1 LRTNGDK
8 AWFGWPDNA
17 AIEKDVAA
25 WYDAKSLEEEKAII
39 ARVNKASME
48 FVTYIP
54 TGFYFGYQAWRANV
68 EGVSNGPLPWFWG
81 PKKA

>member
-1 LRTNGDK
+1 LR
-8 AWFGWPDNA
+8 DNA
-17 AIEKDVAA
+17 EIEKDIAA

-39 ARVNKASME
+39 ARVNRAIME
-48 FVTYIP
+48 FVTYIS

-68 EGVSNGPLPWFWG
+68 VGVSNGPLPWFWG